1 MKQCSGKR
9 DSGRTWRDVAH
20 LVLATSTVNR
30 QFGAGQRRCYAV
42 CGDPPIPS
50 YTHLRSYPVDCAFVE
65 EVPERAQASDSRL
78 QTGGRVW
85 AAVPLARTI
94 SN

>member
-1 MKQCSGKR
+1 MI
-9 DSGRTWRDVAH
+9 
-20 LVLATSTVNR
+20 R
-30 QFGAGQRRCYAV
+30 QFDAGQRRYEPV

-50 YTHLRSYPVDCAFVE
+50 YNHLRSYPVDCACVE

-78 QTGGRVW
+78 QTAGTVW
-85 AAVPLARTI
+85 AAVPVARTI